1 MKRLF
6 YLSLLLLSQ
15 FSMINAQDLVNTLEL
30 SPDETSPA
38 ATLDEVSWIQGYWK
52 GEAMGGQTEEI
63 WSRPMGGSMMG
74 SFKLIYQDEIQFYEI
89 MTISEIDQTL
99 IMRLKHFHADLKG
112 WEEKDE
118 TVDFKLVK
126 ITQDKVFFDGLT
138 FEKISEKEIN
148 VYVIFE
154 DEGKRNEGKFNYVR
168 VRP

>member
-74 SFKLIYQDEIQFYEI
+74 SFKLVYQDEIQFYEI

>member
-6 YLSLLLLSQ
+6 YLSLLLLTHLSV
-15 FSMINAQDLVNTLEL
+15 INAQDLVNTLEL
-30 SPDETSPA
+30 SLDEPSPV
-38 ATLDEVSWIQGYWK
+38 ATLDEVSWIEGYWT

-74 SFKLIYQDEIQFYEI
+74 SFKLVYEDEIQFYEI
-89 MTISEIDQTL
+89 MTISEVDQSL

-112 WEEKDE
+112 WEEKNQ

-126 ITQDKVFFDGLT
+126 ITPNRVFFDGLT
-138 FEKISEKEIN
+138 FEKISETEIN

-154 DEGKRNEGKFNYVR
+154 DEGKRTEGKFNYVR
-168 VRP
+168 AKP

>member
-15 FSMINAQDLVNTLEL
+15 LSVIYAQDLVNTLEL
-30 SPDETSPA
+30 RPDESSPT
-38 ATLDEVSWIQGYWK
+38 ATLDQVSWIEGYWK

-74 SFKLIYQDEIQFYEI
+74 SFKLVYEHEIQFYEI
-89 MTISEIDQTL
+89 MTIAEIDETL

-112 WEEKDE
+112 WEEKDQ

-126 ITQDKVFFDGLT
+126 ITP
-138 FEKISEKEIN
+138 
-148 VYVIFE
+148 
-154 DEGKRNEGKFNYVR
+154 NEWVQG
-168 VRP
+168 

>member
-15 FSMINAQDLVNTLEL
+15 LSVIYAQDLVNTLEL
-30 SPDETSPA
+30 RPDESSPT
-38 ATLDEVSWIQGYWK
+38 ATLDQVSWIEGYWK

-74 SFKLIYQDEIQFYEI
+74 SFKLVYEHEIQFYEI
-89 MTISEIDQTL
+89 MTISEMDETL

-112 WEEKDE
+112 WEEKDQ

-126 ITQDKVFFDGLT
+126 ITPDKVFFDGLT
-138 FEKISEKEIN
+138 FEKISETEMN

-154 DEGKRNEGKFNYVR
+154 DDGKRSEGKFNYVKAR
-168 VRP
+168 Q

>member
-74 SFKLIYQDEIQFYEI
+74 SFKLVYQDEIQFYEI

-138 FEKISEKEIN
+138 FERISEKEIN

>member
-38 ATLDEVSWIQGYWK
+38 ATLDEVSWIHGYWK

-74 SFKLIYQDEIQFYEI
+74 SFKLVYQDEIHFYEI